1 MQNKKEHTLYIPKG
15 NIKKSNKIKK
25 DVDKVSRI
33 CYYPIVARARKWK
46 LKSNLK
52 LKSKW
57 TGDIW
62 ITTLLGKG
70 ILKSISRWE
79 IKNWNQYLDNYP
91 CMGMIS
97 G

>member
-1 MQNKKEHTLYIPKG
+1 MLTRWAGYVIILLSQGEKNENG
-15 NIKKSNKIKK
+15 NQ
-25 DVDKVSRI
+25 
-33 CYYPIVARARKWK
+33 
-46 LKSNLK
+46 NLK

>member
-1 MQNKKEHTLYIPKG
+1 MSKTAGKMQNKKEHTLYIPKG

-25 DVDKVSRI
+25 DVDKVSKGMLLSYCRK
-33 CYYPIVARARKWK
+33 ARKRK

-62 ITTLLGKG
+62 ITTPLGK
-70 ILKSISRWE
+70 
-79 IKNWNQYLDNYP
+79 
-91 CMGMIS
+91 
-97 G
+97 